1 MLNNE
6 KLSWSSDGVYT
17 DILHR
22 SSRKDLASSS
32 ADPDAARQQTSES
45 VRYTRLDVQP
55 LAALFHVQPAGSRPS
70 IALISISS
78 KMIYRIKGSLRLF
91 GMHKTFLSSDKGS
104 N

>member
-22 SSRKDLASSS
+22 GSRKDSASSS

-45 VRYTRLDVQP
+45 VRYTRLDVRP
-55 LAALFHVQPAGSRPS
+55 LAALFHVQPAGRVGPG
-70 IALISISS
+70 LQRVDLRSS
-78 KMIYRIKGSLRLF
+78 
-91 GMHKTFLSSDKGS
+91 LSAVR
-104 N
+104 